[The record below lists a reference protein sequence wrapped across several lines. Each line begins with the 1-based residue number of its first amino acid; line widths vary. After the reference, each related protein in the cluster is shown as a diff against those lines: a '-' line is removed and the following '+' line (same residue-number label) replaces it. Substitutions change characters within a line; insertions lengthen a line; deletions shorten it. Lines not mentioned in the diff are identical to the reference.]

1 MAGSYRTQL
10 LAGRRRTIA
19 AILATLLLPVGVLRA
34 KAEDRSASSKPPIAF
49 PPFELQADRK
59 ALAALLDGIAG
70 YKVESLAGRP
80 TGIWLEDKRGGVW
93 LVGVAQRDLRF
104 KFEVFALGVMT
115 IEQLRERWR
124 NWKVPKVA
132 ADMPEPFRSLMAM
145 RPPEPAAP
153 DKFDDWQMVNERVE
167 VLRRDEFIVEGGDAG
182 PTVGDNPSA
191 QSAAR
196 PGQVPKDAS
205 AYCTVAVGLLFS
217 GQGGERMLVAA
228 DWSPF
233 DLIVTRD
240 AGAIEAFAIDCERVE
255 LSDYIAALDRK

>member
-1 MAGSYRTQL
+1 M
-10 LAGRRRTIA
+10 
-19 AILATLLLPVGVLRA
+19 
-34 KAEDRSASSKPPIAF
+34 
-49 PPFELQADRK
+49 
-59 ALAALLDGIAG
+59 
-70 YKVESLAGRP
+70 
-80 TGIWLEDKRGGVW
+80 
-93 LVGVAQRDLRF
+93 VGVAQRDLRF

-182 PTVGDNPSA
+182 PAVGDNPSA